1 MAMTIGIVGNIEKPN
16 LRSVLRA
23 LLQTLEER
31 KIHVVLQSDLRRVIT
46 RMELRRDRSRITIVR
61 DSELVRR
68 ADVLVSLGGDGTMLR
83 TARLVAPREVPIL
96 GVNLGKLGFLAEVP
110 VDEVE
115 AAIDDL
121 LEGRTRTEARMMLAA
136 HGKGLRKGFS
146 ALNDVVVN
154 MPGMARVL
162 HVETRVDG
170 EYVAT
175 FTGDGIMVSTPTG
188 STGYALSN
196 GGPIITPEQSVMM
209 ISPICPHNL
218 TARPIVVPDA
228 VTIELR
234 VTHAPGRV
242 HVTADGQPAIAVRGP
257 LQVTIRKASHRTI
270 LVRRSGRDYF
280 DLLRNKLGWG
290 KDLRTELPR

>member
-1 MAMTIGIVGNIEKPN
+1 MTIGIVGNTDKPN
-16 LRSVLRA
+16 LHGVLRE
-23 LLQTLEER
+23 LLRTLEER
-31 KIHVVLQSDLRRVIT
+31 RIHAVLQADLRRVMT
-46 RMELRRDRSRITIVR
+46 RPEMRTGRGHVSIVR
-61 DSELVRR
+61 DAELVRR

-115 AAIDDL
+115 ASIDDL
-121 LEGRTRTEARMMLAA
+121 LEGRTRTEARMRLAA
-136 HGKGLRKGFS
+136 QGKGLRKGYS

-228 VTIELR
+228 VTIDLR
-234 VTHAPGRV
+234 VTDAPGRV
-242 HVTADGQPAIAVRGP
+242 HVTADGQPAIAIRGP
-257 LQVTIRKASHRTI
+257 LHIRIRKAPHRTI

-290 KDLRTELPR
+290 KDLRTEAPR

>member
-1 MAMTIGIVGNIEKPN
+1 MTIGIVGNTEKPN
-16 LRSVLRA
+16 LHSVLRE
-23 LLQTLEER
+23 LLRTLEER
-31 KIHVVLQSDLRRVIT
+31 RIHAILQSDLRRVMT
-46 RMELRRDRSRITIVR
+46 RSELRTGRSRIAVVR

-115 AAIDDL
+115 ASIDDL
-121 LEGRTRTEARMMLAA
+121 LEGRTRTEARMRLAA
-136 HGKGLRKGFS
+136 QGKGLRKGYS

-228 VTIELR
+228 VTIDLR
-234 VTHAPGRV
+234 VTDAAGRV
-242 HVTADGQPAIAVRGP
+242 HVTADGQPAIAIRGP
-257 LQVTIRKASHRTI
+257 LHVRIRKAPHRTI

-290 KDLRTELPR
+290 KDLRTEAPR

>member
-1 MAMTIGIVGNIEKPN
+1 
-16 LRSVLRA
+16 
-23 LLQTLEER
+23 
-31 KIHVVLQSDLRRVIT
+31 
-46 RMELRRDRSRITIVR
+46 
-61 DSELVRR
+61 
-68 ADVLVSLGGDGTMLR
+68 MLR

-121 LEGRTRTEARMMLAA
+121 LEGRTRSEARMMLSAQ
-136 HGKGLRKGFS
+136 GKGLRKGYS

-154 MPGMARVL
+154 MPGIARVL

-228 VTIELR
+228 VTVDLIVE
-234 VTHAPGRV
+234 HAPGRV

-257 LQVTIRKASHRTI
+257 LHVRIRKAPHRTI

-290 KDLRTELPR
+290 KDLRTEPPH